1 MFFLY
6 ILIFAIIIITIIS
19 FSKIQIEIKN
29 LNFSASKTNL
39 TIEPT
44 YKISIKIYVLKKI
57 KLLDKQIKNIDFENQ
72 DKFKKMKKKF
82 KTQMKDKGKNFQ
94 MEQIKILRN
103 LKIQIRSMNL
113 NVKIGTEN
121 AALTAIFVGIMY
133 SVIPNIFNY
142 FFDLEKNA
150 QFKIEPIYLNK
161 NLLSLSFEGIFK
173 VNLIHIINTYEVL
186 IRKERK
192 EKNDRTSNRR
202 SYAYNH
208 G

>member
-6 ILIFAIIIITIIS
+6 ILIFAIIIITIII

-29 LNFSASKTNL
+29 LNFSASTSNL

-57 KLLDKQIKNIDFENQ
+57 KLIDKQIKNIDFKNQ
-72 DKFKKMKKKF
+72 DKFKKMQKKF

-103 LKIQIRSMNL
+103 LKIQIKSMNL

-142 FFDLEKNA
+142 FFDLEKNT
-150 QFKIEPIYLNK
+150 QLKIEPIYLNK
-161 NLLSLSFEGIFK
+161 NLLTISFEGIFK
-173 VNLIHIINTYEVL
+173 LDLIHIINTYKVL